1 MDYEDTC
8 SEKNIDPVSHLARF
22 LDKEREIEDYWNIV
36 ENNLKNSNI
45 RLLFIAD
52 EIPSEL
58 QRIIEYLNEQMV
70 STEVLVMEVKQYTGQ
85 NLKTLI
91 SRVVGRTMKA
101 TDLKAENKKEWNR
114 EMLLDQIRERD
125 YAGSA
130 SATAR
135 LLDWCEDKGYWIQY
149 GKGAKVGSVNLGFTS
164 VNADTYKF
172 FELEPKYL
180 RIVFYNLQ
188 KYPPFDDQK
197 NRIDLLKRFN
207 EIDGFAFNMEK
218 TDTSSNTPL
227 TGLSREENFEK
238 FCDIYDWM
246 INQIEENL

>member
-101 TDLKAENKKEWNR
+101 TDLKAENKGKWNN
-114 EMLLDQIRERD
+114 EQI
-125 YAGSA
+125 
-130 SATAR
+130 
-135 LLDWCEDKGYWIQY
+135 I
-149 GKGAKVGSVNLGFTS
+149 
-164 VNADTYKF
+164 
-172 FELEPKYL
+172 
-180 RIVFYNLQ
+180 
-188 KYPPFDDQK
+188 
-197 NRIDLLKRFN
+197 N
-207 EIDGFAFNMEK
+207 ESF
-218 TDTSSNTPL
+218 
-227 TGLSREENFEK
+227 
-238 FCDIYDWM
+238 
-246 INQIEENL
+246 